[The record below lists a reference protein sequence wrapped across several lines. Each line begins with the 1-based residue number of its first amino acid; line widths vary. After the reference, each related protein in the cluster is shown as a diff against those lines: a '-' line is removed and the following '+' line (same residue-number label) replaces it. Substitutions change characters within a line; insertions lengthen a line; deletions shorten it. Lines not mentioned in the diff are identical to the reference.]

1 MKKLCSSIIGSF
13 SAAFAILCLVSI
25 IAYAAVT
32 QVSGLAVAQSA
43 TRWNNVKDAAIG
55 DAQTNGIAAFNCYL
69 YNGTNFDRC
78 RGSITGGLLVQ
89 QAQVGTA
96 FFAVKRDN
104 IAGSSVNLAYGFT
117 SRKVAL
123 EFPLT
128 NTDEVCV
135 DWLGGTAV
143 CPAANTSGDDRFAP
157 GSSII
162 IDDYAGTSISVI
174 SASGTQT
181 VYVRAWQ

>member
-1 MKKLCSSIIGSF
+1 MKKTLPL
-13 SAAFAILCLVSI
+13 ILLVSFVLLGI
-25 IAYAAVT
+25 TFLGRTASIT
-32 QVSGLAVAQSA
+32 QLGGIAVAQNSKL
-43 TRWNNVKDAAIG
+43 WNNVKDAAVG
-55 DAQTNGIAAFNCYL
+55 DNQTKGILLETPCLWNTALTSCSRQQGEGGASFVIPQTS
-69 YNGTNFDRC
+69 GT
-78 RGSITGGLLVQ
+78 S
-89 QAQVGTA
+89 

-143 CPAANTSGDDRFAP
+143 CPTSNTAGDDRYAP

-162 IDDYAGTSISVI
+162 LDDYAGTSISVI

-181 VYVRAWQ
+181 VYVRAWR